1 MKSFLWIVLFG
12 CLVLSACATMGVAPE
27 VISPADWTSSDPSTI
42 PYDIRLKLLE
52 KGNLVVNPSF
62 EQGQVIAGDARK
74 TFSIKGWEV
83 VGSNVRWVDRTSDG
97 EIAADVHHGE
107 HAVKVSR
114 VRVNELD
121 AAEGILSDYISVIPG
136 NYDFT
141 YSIRLKDIY
150 GSRQRMA
157 LQLGDTIL
165 VRVLYFDA
173 DKQPLDP
180 GYYNPVSKTLIDNS
194 DKSYTFAD
202 YWSID
207 DFPWGKVRARTYNYP
222 FSEGDVPDRTRF
234 VRLFFGLNGNGSMWV
249 DDIVYRYSKWNF
261 TTLERFK
268 PYFGRQ
274 PMPAERIVPTPQ
286 KFQAVKD
293 VAYYDAGSSASDP
306 AVIVLPANPAPAEQ
320 TAAAILQKKIN
331 AVLARVLP
339 DRDRRESKIRVVQKF
354 DSLSTLPDAKLVF
367 SIGQNSFYQNV
378 QPNLPW
384 QAIRGRQQGYIIGA
398 EQIGNR
404 HCVFLIGE
412 TPLANY
418 YAAATA
424 LQLFEN
430 DKFVYHSAAIVD
442 FPDFLGRAYAFKKW
456 KNMSELEEDLNN
468 IERLSLY
475 KLNKAYVG
483 SIPADKIWRKTAGT
497 YLDGITAAGQRC
509 RQSGVM
515 SLAVMANPYS
525 HFPFEPSAENL
536 SEESRY
542 TWTHSSPESFDKLKD
557 FYKIALDAGAQTI
570 MLLADDRVPHYG
582 KNRQNYAL
590 YTEEDKQ
597 RFINLQN
604 AQAHLIKDLKQWLDR
619 EYPGTR
625 LEFCPP
631 WYSNEHV
638 FRSAGKAEPYFKELI
653 YQIPREVAIVWTGP
667 TIRSLSVDT
676 ADLHYFRSLIG
687 RWPMFWDNT
696 LYARS
701 IDSKGYGGYTANYPG
716 KVRMCNLFEPYD
728 TYRPAEFY
736 QYSDSRQMYTN
747 GQAFSEIYRIKY
759 ATVAD
764 YGWNTAAYD
773 PEFAL
778 WKVLCAAYGPDG
790 GEALLRFNDAYYGLY
805 GVCLQMA
812 SAGVNPKHAKDGRQY
827 LAKMAD
833 ELERLTQ
840 ILAAGGTLLP
850 ELEKLLDQ
858 QKKRFENSLADDNH

>member
-1 MKSFLWIVLFG
+1 MKPVLWIISFG
-12 CLVLSACATMGVAPE
+12 CLILSACATMVAAPE
-27 VISPADWTSSDPSTI
+27 FVGRADWTSSDPLSI
-42 PYDIRLKLLE
+42 PYDIRLKLFE

-62 EQGQVIAGDARK
+62 EQGKVIAGDSRR
-74 TFSIKGWEV
+74 TFSIPGWEV
-83 VGSNVRWVDRTSDG
+83 VGTNVGWVDRKTDV
-97 EIAADVHHGE
+97 EFAADVHRDE
-107 HAVKVSR
+107 RAVKIAR
-114 VRVNELD
+114 VRANELD
-121 AAEGILSDYISVIPG
+121 AAEGILSDYIPVIPG

-150 GSRQRMA
+150 GSRQRLA
-157 LQLGDTIL
+157 LQLDDTIL

-180 GYYNPVSKTLIDNS
+180 GCYNPVSNTLIDNS
-194 DKSYTFAD
+194 DKSYSFAN

-222 FSEGDVPDRTRF
+222 FSEGDVPDQTSF

-274 PMPAERIVPTPQ
+274 PVLEKRMVPTPRN
-286 KFQAVKD
+286 FQRVKD
-293 VAYYDAGSSASDP
+293 VTYYDAADSSAELP
-306 AVIVLPANPAPAEQ
+306 VIVLPANPAPAEQ
-320 TAAAILQKKIN
+320 TAAAVLQKKMN
-331 AVLARVLP
+331 AVLAHVLP
-339 DRDRRESKIRVVQKF
+339 DREHRESKIRVVQKY
-354 DSLSTLPDAKLVF
+354 DSLSTLPDAKLIL
-367 SIGQNSFYQNV
+367 SIGQNSFYQKV
-378 QPNLPW
+378 QPDLPW
-384 QAIRGRQQGYIIGA
+384 QAIRGRQQGYIIKA

-430 DKFVYHSAAIVD
+430 DKCVYHSASVVD
-442 FPDFLGRAYAFKKW
+442 YPDFLGRAYAFKRW
-456 KNMSELEEDLNN
+456 KNMSELAEDLEN

-475 KLNKAYVG
+475 KLNKAYAG
-483 SIPADKIWRKTAGT
+483 SIPADQIWQKTATT
-497 YLDGITAAGQRC
+497 YLQGITAAGRRC

-525 HFPFEPSAENL
+525 HLPFEPSAENL
-536 SEESRY
+536 SEEARY
-542 TWTHSSPESFDKLKD
+542 TWTHSSPDSFNKLKN
-557 FYKIALDAGAQTI
+557 FYKIALDAGAETI

-582 KNRQNYAL
+582 KNRQSYAL

-604 AQAHLIKDLKQWLDR
+604 AQAYLINSLKQWIDR
-619 EYPGTR
+619 DYPGTR

-638 FRSAGKAEPYFKELI
+638 SRSAGKAEPYFKELI
-653 YQIPREVAIVWTGP
+653 YQIPPDVAIVWTGP
-667 TIRSLSVDT
+667 TVRSLSVDM
-676 ADLHYFRSLIG
+676 ADLYRYRSLIG

-696 LYARS
+696 LYARNIETKS
-701 IDSKGYGGYTANYPG
+701 YGGYTAHYPG

-728 TYRPAEFY
+728 IYRPEEFH
-736 QYSDSRQMYTN
+736 QYNDGRQIYAN
-747 GQAFSEIYRIKY
+747 GEAFSEIYKIKY

-773 PEFAL
+773 PELAL
-778 WKVLCAAYGPDG
+778 WKVLCAAYGSAG
-790 GEALLRFNDAYYGLY
+790 AEALLNFNDAYYGLY
-805 GVCLQMA
+805 AVCLRMA
-812 SAGVNPKHAKDGRQY
+812 SAGVKPAHVKDGGKY
-827 LAKMAD
+827 LTIMANC
-833 ELERLTQ
+833 LERLSEN
-840 ILAAGGTLLP
+840 LPARGTLLQ
-850 ELEKLLDQ
+850 ELKNMRDR
-858 QKKRFENSLADDNH
+858 QKKRFNKLLADDNH